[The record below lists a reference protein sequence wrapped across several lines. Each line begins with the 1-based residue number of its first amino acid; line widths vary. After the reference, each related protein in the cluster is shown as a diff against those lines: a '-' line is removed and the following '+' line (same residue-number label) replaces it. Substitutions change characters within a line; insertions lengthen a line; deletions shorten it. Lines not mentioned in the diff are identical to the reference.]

1 MRGGDNMSTKQRVV
15 IKFGSS
21 SLTVKDGGLDK
32 ERIAEYVHQIA
43 ALKKEGYKPVIV
55 SSGAVAAGYDRIGY
69 RKRPQLLPQKQAAA
83 AVGQALLM
91 QVYQELFAQH
101 GVVVAQLLL
110 TRTDFTDRVR
120 CHNAFNTLEELLN
133 QGVIPIINENDS
145 VSVAE
150 LKFGDNDSLSSFVA
164 NLVKAD
170 QLIIITDTN
179 GLYTS
184 DPRKD
189 PTAKKLDRV
198 EMITDEIIQLAGGA
212 GSAIGLGGMRTKIEA
227 ARVAL
232 IGGSSVYIGQLT
244 STSTLFDILAGQ
256 GDGTYF
262 PNSGSPLSVKKQW
275 LSFHSLSQG
284 EVYVDEGAEKAI
296 VEQGKSLLPAGV
308 IDVQGEFHQGDVVEV
323 KNRLG
328 ESLGRGICNYSH
340 WQLKAVLGLTSEE
353 VQKRIQV
360 DKIEVIHR
368 DEWVSNVAYRGDS
381 K

>member
-1 MRGGDNMSTKQRVV
+1 MDR
-15 IKFGSS
+15 
-21 SLTVKDGGLDK
+21 
-32 ERIAEYVHQIA
+32 ERIADYVQQIA

-55 SSGAVAAGYDRIGY
+55 SSGAVAAGYARIGY

-120 CHNAFNTLEELLN
+120 CRNAFNTLEELLN
-133 QGVIPIINENDS
+133 QGVVPIINENDS
-145 VSVAE
+145 VSVDE
-150 LKFGDNDSLSSFVA
+150 LKFGDNDALSSFVA

-170 QLIIITDTN
+170 KLIIITDTN

-198 EMITDEIIQLAGGA
+198 EMITDDIIQLAGGA
-212 GSAIGLGGMRTKIEA
+212 GSAVGLGGMRTKIEA

-232 IGGSSVYIGQLT
+232 FGGISVYIGQL
-244 STSTLFDILAGQ
+244 SPTSTLFDILAER

-275 LSFHSLSQG
+275 LSFHSLVKG

-308 IDVQGEFHQGDVVEV
+308 IAVHGEFHQGDVVEV
-323 KNRLG
+323 KNRQG
-328 ESLGRGICNYSH
+328 ESLGRGICNYNH

-353 VQKRIQV
+353 VEKRIQV

-368 DEWVSNVAYRGDS
+368 DEWVSNFVYRGIANE
-381 K
+381 